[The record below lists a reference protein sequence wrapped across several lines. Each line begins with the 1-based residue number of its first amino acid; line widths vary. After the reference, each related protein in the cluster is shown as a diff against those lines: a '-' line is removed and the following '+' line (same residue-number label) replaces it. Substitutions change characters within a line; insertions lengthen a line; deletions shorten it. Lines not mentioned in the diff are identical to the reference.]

1 MNATRSSKARLLNV
15 RIASTCAVLS
25 ARATRTS
32 ALFTSIY
39 ISLLITS
46 RPKSD
51 KYFEGYP
58 GDTEETSPLSP
69 REMRG
74 GETPHPPRR
83 DRPTLDEDAVKS
95 VDERMKSL
103 DVSSQASAA

>member
-1 MNATRSSKARLLNV
+1 MNATRSSKARLLNA
-15 RIASTCAVLS
+15 RIASTCAVPS
-25 ARATRTS
+25 ARATRAS
-32 ALFTSIY
+32 ALSASIY
-39 ISLLITS
+39 ISLLITC

-58 GDTEETSPLSP
+58 GDTEETFLLSQK
-69 REMRG
+69 EMRG
-74 GETPHPPRR
+74 GETHHPPRR

-95 VDERMKSL
+95 VDERMKNL